1 MLEIKKLRK
10 DYLTDDKPFTAL
22 SDISLSFPEVQFVA
36 VLGPS
41 GCGKTTLLNCIG
53 GLDKI
58 TEGDITIDDKSL
70 SSMSEE
76 QLDSYRNNY
85 IGFIFQNYYL
95 IPQLSVLDNIKVALA
110 VRDYSEEEINQ
121 KSLEALRKIG
131 IEDLKDKKPNQ
142 LSGGQAQRVAIARCL
157 VTSPKIILAD
167 EPTGALDSHTSIS
180 IMDLLKELSK
190 DHLVIM
196 VTHNEDLASKYADR
210 IINLKDGR
218 LISDVLVNK
227 VEQENIVEEKELKK
241 SKLSFKM
248 SMKLVWK
255 NLLSRKTK
263 TILTSIANSFGI
275 IGIGFFFAINFGFN
289 NYSNNLS
296 TASATSLPVVVT
308 AYNRKSQTESFSSKN
323 ASVSYPD
330 VDEIY
335 PSVDTSTSYSYTYNN
350 FTPKYMAYLNQL
362 QEEGILREY
371 ITSYSNS
378 YSYNLTTTYPD
389 SLDGSSK
396 GGLGLVNTTVTSYN
410 YYAYSAKLPYNIFHV
425 LYGDISQY
433 DLITEGFTIP
443 GTEEK
448 SHLPTTKNEVVLVV
462 NNYNAVSFRILQQL
476 GFYNSQD
483 EQEDVED
490 ETLKSK
496 VKPISFS
503 DILGKEYKVFD
514 NDELYTETSTEE
526 LKDANDYTRTIH
538 HYTKNTLNKDF
549 YDNHGES
556 LKIVGIIRPKQ
567 TSPFT
572 ILSPALCY
580 LPSLQEEL
588 MPKNE
593 QSALATNL
601 KDNILFHAPA
611 GVEKVNALTS
621 FCSEV
626 YAVIN
631 NYFNSASNVLPT
643 DDLNDI
649 FNRYFYYYPYEATG
663 YMYLGFSSFLSDAA
677 NHGATLVS
685 DELLGRDLSEQSVLE
700 EQMDKIIKAGM
711 PEQGEP
717 DYQTVYN
724 EIISL
729 VAYANAYS
737 KITGIVLFPV
747 DLPSR
752 ATLLQLLDV
761 FNNFNDD
768 AEQQNS
774 SYATTDE
781 EKVHYVASDANQLI
795 EEVGEMITLV
805 STILIAFATISLLVS
820 SAMTASLTS
829 NNVLERKKEIGLLR
843 SLGSRKSDVSR
854 LFEMEAIIIG
864 LLAGVV
870 GSLMTFGLSFPLNV
884 LINSAST
891 ISYYNV
897 GNICHFTWWHALI
910 ITSISVVIGFV
921 SALIPALKASRQN
934 PVETLRSE

>member
-1 MLEIKKLRK
+1 MLEIKNLRK

-22 SDISLSFPEVQFVA
+22 SDISLSFPEVQFVT

-58 TEGDITIDDKSL
+58 SDGDITIDENSL
-70 SSMSEE
+70 PRMNDA

-95 IPQLSVLDNIKVALA
+95 IPQLSVLDNVKIALA
-110 VRDYSEEEINQ
+110 VRNYSQEEMNE
-121 KSLEALRKIG
+121 KSIQALKRIG

-157 VTSPKIILAD
+157 VTSPRIILAD
-167 EPTGALDSHTSIS
+167 EPTGALDSRTSVA

-196 VTHNEDLASKYADR
+196 VTHNEDLARRYADR
-210 IINLKDGR
+210 IINLKDGK
-218 LISDVLVNK
+218 LVSDITLNQVNK
-227 VEQENIVEEKELKK
+227 QPEEEKKELKK
-241 SKLSFKM
+241 SKLSFWM
-248 SMKLVWK
+248 SLKLVWK
-255 NLLSRKTK
+255 NLLSRKGK
-263 TILTSIANSFGI
+263 NILTSIANSFGI
-275 IGIGFFFAINFGFN
+275 IGIGFFFAINYGFN
-289 NYSNNLS
+289 HYSTNLS
-296 TASATSLPVVVT
+296 TASATSLPVVVS

-330 VDEIY
+330 VEEIY

-371 ITSYSNS
+371 ITSYSNN
-378 YSYNLTTTYPD
+378 YSYNLTTTFPD
-389 SLDGSSK
+389 SLDGEHK

-433 DLITEGFTIP
+433 DLITKNYTIP
-443 GTEEK
+443 GTNQK
-448 SHLPTTKNEVVLVV
+448 SHLPTNKNEIVLVV
-462 NNYNAVSFRILQQL
+462 NNYNAVNFKILQQL
-476 GFYNSQD
+476 GFYHSED

-496 VKPISFS
+496 VKPISFG

-514 NDELYTETSTEE
+514 NDEFYTSLADEE
-526 LKDANDYTRTIH
+526 LTDANDFTRTIH
-538 HYTKNTLNKDF
+538 HYSKQELTKDF

-556 LKIVGIIRPKQ
+556 LKIVGIIRPKR

-572 ILSPALCY
+572 ILAPALCY

-593 QSALATNL
+593 QSQLSRRI
-601 KDNILFHAPA
+601 KDNILFHAPV
-611 GVEKVNALTS
+611 GIDKNSALLV
-621 FCSEV
+621 FCLEIQEV
-626 YAVIN
+626 LN
-631 NYFNSASNVLPT
+631 NYFASASSVLPT
-643 DDLNDI
+643 EELNSI
-649 FNRYFYYYPYEATG
+649 FNRYFYYYPLEATG

-677 NHGATLVS
+677 NHGANLVS
-685 DELLGRDLSEQSVLE
+685 DELLGRDLSKQSVLE
-700 EQMDKIIKAGM
+700 EQMEKISKAGF
-711 PEQGEP
+711 PQEGEP
-717 DYQTVYN
+717 DYQALYD

-752 ATLLQLLDV
+752 ALLIERLDV
-761 FNNFNDD
+761 FNTYNDKL
-768 AEQQNS
+768 EQKDNK
-774 SYATTDE
+774 YATSDE
-781 EKVHYVASDANQLI
+781 EKVYYVASDANELI

-805 STILIAFATISLLVS
+805 STILIAFAAISLLVS

-843 SLGSRKSDVSR
+843 SLGSSKKDVSR

-870 GSLMTFGLSFPLNV
+870 GSLMTFFLSFPLNI
-884 LINSAST
+884 LINSTST

-910 ITSISVVIGFV
+910 IVTVSVVLGFV
-921 SALIPALKASRQN
+921 SALIPALKASKQN